1 MKLVEKYVNVLVFHL
16 QNNRVTFTIKIEF
29 AFSEWIIVPVWS
41 INLFKKNMKHLD
53 SHDIDSSC
61 LIQRFVYLF

>member
-41 INLFKKNMKHLD
+41 INLF
-53 SHDIDSSC
+53 
-61 LIQRFVYLF
+61 